1 MSRIGLTPH
10 RPLQSSPGRTVNPL
24 LPQSLCR
31 LQVRCLSLLFSSL
44 CVCVCGFVIILH
56 ILFNATIVS
65 CLSCSAAKKLNF
77 FAVCGCTFL
86 VAVKHLSF
94 LPFLAK
100 RDKRF
105 LAMLLLVCCRVC
117 WLLVSPTGMQM
128 QRDTNNGTV
137 CVCGLLFD
145 MR

>member
-1 MSRIGLTPH
+1 MY
-10 RPLQSSPGRTVNPL
+10 
-24 LPQSLCR
+24 
-31 LQVRCLSLLFSSL
+31 
-44 CVCVCGFVIILH
+44 VCGFVIILH

-105 LAMLLLVCCRVC
+105 SAMLLLC
-117 WLLVSPTGMQM
+117 LLAAGFTHWHANATRHQ
-128 QRDTNNGTV
+128 Q
-137 CVCGLLFD
+137 
-145 MR
+145 